1 MTLKAF
7 INESGLLQED
17 KDLWF
22 SMLEGLNE
30 EQVKILEN
38 FIDGKEENLKEMTEN
53 FKAKRK
59 ALEDLDEKALEEV
72 IKGEATSG

>member
-1 MTLKAF
+1 MNLKVF
-7 INESGLLQED
+7 ITESSLPQED

-30 EQVKILEN
+30 EQVKILED
-38 FIDGKEENLKEMTEN
+38 FIGGKEENLKELTAN

-59 ALEDLDEKALEEV
+59 ALENLDEKALEEI
-72 IKGEATSG
+72 IKSEQ